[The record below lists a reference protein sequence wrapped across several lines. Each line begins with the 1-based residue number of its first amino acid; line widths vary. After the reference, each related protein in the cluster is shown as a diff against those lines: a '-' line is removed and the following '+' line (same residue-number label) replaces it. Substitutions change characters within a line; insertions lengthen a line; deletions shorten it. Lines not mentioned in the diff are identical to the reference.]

1 MKPLPRMRKPRS
13 LQPKDPEPHL
23 ASGTVFE
30 KENKFSDA
38 EHEYKQALALDPS
51 SLDATT
57 GLANIYMRGRRF
69 PDAEAAL
76 RKVVAAHPEE
86 AAARIQL
93 GRVLA
98 AEKQE

>member
-1 MKPLPRMRKPRS
+1 MRSTNTNWHWHWTRPHSMPRR
-13 LQPKDPEPHL
+13 
-23 ASGTVFE
+23 
-30 KENKFSDA
+30 
-38 EHEYKQALALDPS
+38 
-51 SLDATT
+51 

-98 AEKQE
+98 AESKNDDAIAELEAGQKLTPNDMTLQRDWSSLRNRRQGR